1 MKQNTRRTYVFWIL
15 LSEAI
20 GLPSG
25 ILSRAGT
32 ESFRTTVQ
40 QPPLSPPVA
49 LFPIV
54 WTILYALMGISAA
67 RISLTPPST
76 IRSRSLNIFVIQLA
90 VNFFWSLIFF
100 NAKAYGFSFLW
111 LLLLWGLVFGI
122 ILLFRQIDSVAAA
135 LQIPYLLWLTFA
147 AYLSYGVWKLNS

>member
-20 GLPSG
+20 GLLSA

-40 QPPLSPPVA
+40 QPPLSPPAA

-54 WTILYALMGISAA
+54 WTILYVLMGISAA
-67 RISLTPPST
+67 RISLIPPST

-100 NAKAYGFSFLW
+100 NAKAYGFSFFW
-111 LLLLWGLVFGI
+111 LLLLWGLVFGM

-135 LQIPYLLWLTFA
+135 LQIPYLRWLTFA
-147 AYLSYGVWKLNS
+147 AYLRYGVWKLNS